1 MATEA
6 PTPRDDIGSERRTMR
21 TVYHEQLSEL
31 DREMGD
37 MCALAGSA
45 MKIATQALLD
55 ADVSLTDQVLGAH
68 DQLIAKRARAEQD
81 AFALL
86 ALQQPVAGE
95 LREIVTS
102 MQIMADAERMG
113 ALAVHVAKIV
123 RVRHPQHAVPED
135 VRECFTEMGTV
146 AVTMCDNARQALA
159 ADDPREAARLRVEDD
174 AMDNLHRQL
183 FTVLLDRAWTHG
195 VPAAVD
201 VALLG
206 RFYERFADHAV
217 EVGRRLAFKLTGTLP
232 PEEEVSTY

>member
-1 MATEA
+1 
-6 PTPRDDIGSERRTMR
+6 MR
-21 TVYHEQLSEL
+21 TEYHQQLSAL

-37 MCALAGSA
+37 MCGLAGVA
-45 MKIATQALLD
+45 MKQATQALLG
-55 ADVSLTDQVLGAH
+55 ADVDIADQVIGNH
-68 DQLIAKRARAEQD
+68 DQLVANRAQAEKD

-102 MQIMADAERMG
+102 IQIMGDAERMG
-113 ALAVHVAKIV
+113 ALAVHVARIA
-123 RVRHPQHAVPED
+123 RMRHPEHAVPED
-135 VRECFTEMGTV
+135 VRGCFTEMGAV
-146 AVTMCDNARQALA
+146 AVAMGESAREALA
-159 ADDPREAARLRVEDD
+159 TSDPHKAARLRVEDD

-183 FTVLLDRAWTHG
+183 FTMLLDHAWTHG

-201 VALLG
+201 AALLG

-217 EVGRRLAFKLTGTLP
+217 EVGRRLVFKVTGALP